1 MILYSYWKI
10 LIAAAVIPPA
20 ILLFVVPVIT
30 VMVVVTTKKSHP
42 WFKKQQ
48 TQVDVLNQVLRE
60 KLSGIR
66 VIRAFVRTDYEE
78 KRYDSENEKMLK
90 IAVHAHKLMTAMMP
104 IGRRWGRK

>member
-1 MILYSYWKI
+1 
-10 LIAAAVIPPA
+10 
-20 ILLFVVPVIT
+20 
-30 VMVVVTTKKSHP
+30 
-42 WFKKQQ
+42 
-48 TQVDVLNQVLRE
+48 VLNQVLRE

-104 IGRRWGRK
+104 MVTLVMNIATLAAYYLGAIRIDNGGMGIGSMNAFVTYLTQILMSVMMSSMMMNMIPGP